1 MTVLLI
7 FQQTNSALG
16 ARMFTQSLHLF
27 HVTHSFRLS
36 SECFVLLN
44 VRWNIKINRSQEIYL
59 CFLLLHLPVIRLTSL
74 IIESVW
80 VDSDAI
86 VLMAQSKHNR
96 CSS

>member
-16 ARMFTQSLHLF
+16 ARMFTQSLHF

-36 SECFVLLN
+36 PECFVLLN
-44 VRWNIKINRSQEIYL
+44 VRCNIKINRSQEIYL